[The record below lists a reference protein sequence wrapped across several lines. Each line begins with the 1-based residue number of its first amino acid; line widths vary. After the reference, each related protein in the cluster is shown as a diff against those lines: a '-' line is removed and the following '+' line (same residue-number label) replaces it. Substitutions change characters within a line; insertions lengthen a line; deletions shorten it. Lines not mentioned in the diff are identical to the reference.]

1 LNCVD
6 ALVGTPRID
15 IAQVPHT
22 DHGSQAE
29 QRDNRSDAELRR
41 AGRIKTKS
49 LHYFRLHLL
58 VEPFGYLPEWRIKHT
73 HNNTNRKGSDC
84 DRKHRCVKP

>member
-1 LNCVD
+1 MNCVD

-22 DHGSQAE
+22 DHGSQAA
-29 QRDNRSDAELRR
+29 QRDNRSNAELRC

-58 VEPFGYLPEWRIKHT
+58 VEPFGYLPEW
-73 HNNTNRKGSDC
+73 
-84 DRKHRCVKP
+84 HRAWEWSWEVVGHGEARAGDG